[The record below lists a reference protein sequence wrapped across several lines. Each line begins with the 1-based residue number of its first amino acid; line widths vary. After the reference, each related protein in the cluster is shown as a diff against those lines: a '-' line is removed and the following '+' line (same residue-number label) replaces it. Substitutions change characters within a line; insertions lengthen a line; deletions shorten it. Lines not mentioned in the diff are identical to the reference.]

1 MYQRLSIEE
10 IKERRPK
17 YHKIPAFKVTYR
29 AISWMSST
37 YHDIDP
43 VEAWDEAVETM
54 KTIAD
59 EEHKKFA
66 IESICY
72 ELPDKYLEFL
82 DLEGHINKRSKEESE
97 HTALMV
103 LFNVLFMLVMRHKE
117 LDNHPYKNYCEW
129 IVPVLLQNPLYEQ
142 LCQMTR
148 TNEEN
153 LEEDVGHELEPADFL
168 NTEGMPMPIVEKD
181 TTKENME
188 RAIEIFLKCIDHFK
202 RGIGIEY
209 VRGIWEDLLE
219 QEYLH
224 VDELLN
230 GQSFQTLVYGVLG
243 LVKDDLCDPC
253 SNITL
258 AKDITS
264 HQIEQQTI
272 ANYIGKKCSGSGA
285 LKKVA
290 KYLNER
296 RSKSSRKSSDFDFD

>member
-10 IKERRPK
+10 IKGRRPK

-54 KTIAD
+54 KTIAE

-97 HTALMV
+97 RTALMV
-103 LFNVLFMLVMRHKE
+103 LFNVLFMLIMRQKE
-117 LDNHPYKNYCEW
+117 QDGHPYLEYCKW

-148 TNEEN
+148 TNEVN
-153 LEEDVGHELEPADFL
+153 LEEEVGHELEPADFL
-168 NTEGMPMPIVEKD
+168 NPEGMPMPIIEKD

-188 RAIEIFLKCIDHFK
+188 RAIEIFLKCSGHFK
-202 RGIGIEY
+202 RGISIEY
-209 VRGIWEDLLE
+209 VRGVWEDLLE

-224 VDELLN
+224 VADLLN

-243 LVKDDLCDPC
+243 LIKDDLCDPC
-253 SNITL
+253 SNIAL

-264 HQIEQQTI
+264 HQIDQQTI

-290 KYLNER
+290 SHLKER
-296 RSKSSRKSSDFDFD
+296 H

>member
-1 MYQRLSIEE
+1 MYQRLSIEI

-17 YHKIPAFKVTYR
+17 YHKIQAFKVTYR

-72 ELPDKYLEFL
+72 ELPNKYLEFL
-82 DLEGHINKRSKEESE
+82 DLEGHINKRSKEEAE
-97 HTALMV
+97 RTALMV

-117 LDNHPYKNYCEW
+117 LDNHPYKKYCEW
-129 IVPVLLQNPLYEQ
+129 IVPVLLQYHLYEH

-153 LEEDVGHELEPADFL
+153 LEEEVGHELEPADFL
-168 NTEGMPMPIVEKD
+168 NPNGMPMPIVEMD
-181 TTKENME
+181 TTKESME
-188 RAIEIFLKCIDHFK
+188 RAIDIFLKCSDYFK

-209 VRGIWEDLLE
+209 IRGIWEDLLE

-243 LVKDDLCDPC
+243 LVKDELCDPC
-253 SNITL
+253 SYIEL
-258 AKDITS
+258 AREITS
-264 HQIEQQTI
+264 HKTDQQTI

-290 KYLNER
+290 TYLNGR
-296 RSKSSRKSSDFDFD
+296 HSKSSRKSSKS

>member
-1 MYQRLSIEE
+1 MYQRLSIKE

-29 AISWMSST
+29 AISWMSIT

-54 KTIAD
+54 KIIAD
-59 EEHKKFA
+59 EEHKQFA

-97 HTALMV
+97 RTALMV

-117 LDNHPYKNYCEW
+117 LESHPYKNYCEW

-142 LCQMTR
+142 MCKMTR

-153 LEEDVGHELEPADFL
+153 LEEAVGHELEPQDFL
-168 NTEGMPMPIVEKD
+168 NAEGMPMPITERD
-181 TTKENME
+181 ETQENKE
-188 RAIEIFLKCIDHFK
+188 RAIQIIMNCSDRFK
-202 RGIGIEY
+202 RGMGIEY
-209 VRGIWEDLLE
+209 VRAIWDDLLAPE
-219 QEYLH
+219 QKYLH

-243 LVKDDLCDPC
+243 LIKDELCDPC
-253 SNITL
+253 SNMDL
-258 AKDITS
+258 ARDITS
-264 HQIEQQTI
+264 HLTDQQTI
-272 ANYIGKKCSGSGA
+272 ANYIGKKCDGSGA

-290 KYLNER
+290 TYMKER
-296 RSKSSRKSSDFDFD
+296 SSNSSRK

>member
-10 IKERRPK
+10 IKGRRPK

-54 KTIAD
+54 KTIAE

-97 HTALMV
+97 RTALMV
-103 LFNVLFMLVMRHKE
+103 LFNVLFMLIMRQKE
-117 LDNHPYKNYCEW
+117 QDGHPYLEYCKW

-148 TNEEN
+148 TNEVN
-153 LEEDVGHELEPADFL
+153 LEEEVGHELEPADFL
-168 NTEGMPMPIVEKD
+168 E
-181 TTKENME
+181 
-188 RAIEIFLKCIDHFK
+188 
-202 RGIGIEY
+202 
-209 VRGIWEDLLE
+209 
-219 QEYLH
+219 
-224 VDELLN
+224 
-230 GQSFQTLVYGVLG
+230 SS
-243 LVKDDLCDPC
+243 C
-253 SNITL
+253 SESL
-258 AKDITS
+258 R
-264 HQIEQQTI
+264 
-272 ANYIGKKCSGSGA
+272 SGP
-285 LKKVA
+285 
-290 KYLNER
+290 
-296 RSKSSRKSSDFDFD
+296 